1 MRREKFLLKAKRLDH
16 SLLQALC
23 IDILIL
29 ISLLSCVLANKDIYK
44 FTARK
49 TTHVIARCVAAS
61 LLNGFIGCAK
71 MVGPQTRDHNSV
83 KSQPIFK
90 KITRKFLS
98 KFGFVKDQIMKGS
111 LLSL

>member
-1 MRREKFLLKAKRLDH
+1 MRREKFLLKAKRLDYSL

-49 TTHVIARCVAAS
+49 TTHATARCVAAS
-61 LLNGFIGCAK
+61 LVNVFTGCAK
-71 MVGPQTRDHNSV
+71 KVGPQTRDHNSV
-83 KSQPIFK
+83 KSEPIFK
-90 KITRKFLS
+90 KITRKFLG
-98 KFGFVKDQIMKGS
+98 KFGLRKVYC
-111 LLSL
+111 

>member
-1 MRREKFLLKAKRLDH
+1 VRREKFLLKAKRLDY

-49 TTHVIARCVAAS
+49 TTHATARCVAAS
-61 LLNGFIGCAK
+61 LVNGFIGCAK

-83 KSQPIFK
+83 KSEPIYK
-90 KITRKFLS
+90 K
-98 KFGFVKDQIMKGS
+98 S
-111 LLSL
+111 LENSSVNLGLLKTKL